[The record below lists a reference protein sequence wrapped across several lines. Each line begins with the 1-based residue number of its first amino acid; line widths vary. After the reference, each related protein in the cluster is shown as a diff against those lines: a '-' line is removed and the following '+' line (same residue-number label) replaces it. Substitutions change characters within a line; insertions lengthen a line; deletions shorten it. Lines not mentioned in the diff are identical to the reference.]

1 MTDPVHALQPPREA
15 TGALAGIGVL
25 VTRPVRQ
32 AAPLAA
38 RLAAL
43 GATPVVFP
51 AIAILPPD
59 DPAPLHAALAALAGY
74 DAAVFVSANAV
85 EHGLPPPETWPPRLP
100 AYAPG
105 PGTAE
110 ALVAAGVADV
120 RLPTTTGDSEGLLAL
135 PELQAVAGR
144 RVLVLRGNGGREL
157 LAETLRARG
166 AAVDCVACY
175 RRACPTDGKGLVE
188 AFAAGRVAAVT
199 VTSSEGIDNLW
210 SLVDAPTR
218 ERWRCL
224 PTFAPHPRIAAH
236 ARSLAL
242 QAIETGS
249 GDAGLV
255 AGLIDWAV
263 RRPPPR

>member
-1 MTDPVHALQPPREA
+1 MTDPVHALQSPPA
-15 TGALAGIGVL
+15 AAGPLAGVGVL

-32 AAPLAA
+32 AAPFAG

-43 GATPVVFP
+43 GAAPIVFP

-59 DPAPLHAALAALAGY
+59 ATAPLRAAFAALAGY

-85 EHGLPPPETWPPRLP
+85 EHGLPSPGTWPQRLP

-110 ALVAAGVADV
+110 ALAAAGIADV
-120 RLPTTTGDSEGLLAL
+120 RMPTTSYDSEGLLAL
-135 PELQAVAGR
+135 PELQAMAGR
-144 RVLVLRGNGGREL
+144 RVLVLRGEGGREL

-166 AAVDCVACY
+166 ATVDCVACY
-175 RRACPTDGKGLVE
+175 RRACPTDGTGLIEV
-188 AFAAGRVAAVT
+188 FAAGRVAAVT
-199 VTSSEGIDNLW
+199 VTSGEGIDNLW
-210 SLVDAPTR
+210 ALVDAPTR
-218 ERWRCL
+218 ARWRGL

-242 QAIETGS
+242 QVIETGS

-255 AGLIDWAV
+255 AGLVEWAAHN
-263 RRPPPR
+263 PHPR

>member
-1 MTDPVHALQPPREA
+1 MTDPVHALQSQPTAAGP
-15 TGALAGIGVL
+15 LAGIGVL

-32 AAPLAA
+32 AAHFAE
-38 RLAAL
+38 RLAVL
-43 GATPVVFP
+43 GATPIAFP

-59 DPAPLHAALAALAGY
+59 DAAPLRAAFAALAGY

-85 EHGLPPPETWPPRLP
+85 EHGLPPRGTWPQRLP

-110 ALVAAGVADV
+110 ALAAAGIADV
-120 RLPTTTGDSEGLLAL
+120 RVPTTTYDSEGLLAL
-135 PELQAVAGR
+135 PQLQAMAGR
-144 RVLVLRGNGGREL
+144 RVLVLRGDGGREV
-157 LAETLRARG
+157 LAETLRTRG
-166 AAVDCVACY
+166 ATVDCVACY
-175 RRACPTDGKGLVE
+175 RRACPADGNGLIEV
-188 AFAAGRVAAVT
+188 FAAGRVAAVT

-210 SLVDAPTR
+210 ALVDAPTR
-218 ERWRCL
+218 ARWRGL

-242 QAIETGS
+242 QVIETGS

-255 AGLIDWAV
+255 AGLIDWAA
-263 RRPPPR
+263 RNAHPR